1 MILLGHYF
9 VAWLM
14 LKETLFSLAYTDPL
28 NYEYEEATATV
39 LDEVSSENV
48 WMKSLQE
55 ILLDAEV
62 HCYTLMLCFRS

>member
-14 LKETLFSLAYTDPL
+14 LKETLFTLAYTDPL

>member
-1 MILLGHYF
+1 MTALVFFFFRSRSFLFYSTPMILLGHYF

-14 LKETLFSLAYTDPL
+14 LKETLFTLAYTDPL

-48 WMKSLQE
+48 
-55 ILLDAEV
+55 
-62 HCYTLMLCFRS
+62 